1 MIPFTPLI
9 SNLKMNKNNIIGFLL
24 IAVVLIGFSWYNQPS
39 AEEQRAAF
47 VQDSIAKAKHAEME
61 KASKAAAAKRQTN
74 AKAKVEADSTAL
86 FYSALKGQAKK
97 IVLKNEKVELTLNT
111 KGATV
116 EKAVIKGYV
125 GHNLQVKDGS
135 ADAKDVTLFDGNDQ
149 SLKFMLEAKEANIIT
164 SDLYFTPSNV
174 TDKSVTMTAVA
185 DEGKTLTLTYTLGDD
200 YMLHMS
206 LQANGMAGLFSPNYN
221 KMDVDWSDKARQQE
235 RGFMF
240 ENRYTTL
247 TYHNVEGGTDHLN
260 EGSEKIDEKIEES
273 IDWVSFKNQFFSAI
287 IVAKDNFEKD
297 AFMTS
302 IPQEKGSGYLKQ
314 FQAKMKTAFDPTGK
328 KASEFEFYFG
338 PNDFQILKNTEKE
351 STFGKDLEFQKL
363 VYLGWPIIR
372 WINRFFTLYVFD
384 WLSNVFPMGIVL
396 ILITLL
402 LKLITYPMV
411 KKSYM
416 SSAKMRVLKPKLEAA
431 TAQYNKPED
440 QMQKQ
445 QAMMAEYAKY
455 GVSPLSGCLPM
466 LIQMPVWV
474 AMFNFVPNAIQ
485 LRGEKFLWMNDL
497 STFDPI
503 IEWNTNIWLIGDHL
517 SLTCI
522 LFCVANLLY
531 SWMTMRQQRDQMVGQ
546 QAEQMKMMQWMMYLM
561 PLMFFFMFNDY
572 SAGLNFYYFISL
584 FFSAAI
590 MWTLRKT
597 TDDKKLLAILEKRY
611 QENKN
616 NPKKASGLM
625 ARMQALQEMQRKQQ
639 EEMMRKQA
647 ELNEKKN
654 NLGK

>member
-1 MIPFTPLI
+1 
-9 SNLKMNKNNIIGFLL
+9 MNKNNIIGFLL

-247 TYHNVEGGTDHLN
+247 TYHNVEGGTDHLD

-597 TDDKKLLAILEKRY
+597 TDDEKLLAILEKRY

>member
-1 MIPFTPLI
+1 
-9 SNLKMNKNNIIGFLL
+9 MNKNNIIGFLL

-39 AEEQRAAF
+39 AEEQRTAF

-135 ADAKDVTLFDGNDQ
+135 ADAKDVTLFEGKDQ

-185 DEGKTLTLTYTLGDD
+185 GEGKTLTLTYTLGDD

-384 WLSNVFPMGIVL
+384 WLSKIFPMGIVL

-455 GVSPLSGCLPM
+455 GVSPLSGCVPM

-503 IEWNTNIWLIGDHL
+503 FEWNTNIWLIGDHL

-597 TDDKKLLAILEKRY
+597 TDDEKLLAILEKRY

>member
-1 MIPFTPLI
+1 
-9 SNLKMNKNNIIGFLL
+9 MNKNNIIGFLL

-39 AEEQRAAF
+39 AEEQRTAF

-174 TDKSVTMTAVA
+174 TDKSVTLTAVA
-185 DEGKTLTLTYTLGDD
+185 GEGKTLTLTYTLGND

-221 KMDVDWSDKARQQE
+221 KMDVDWSNKARQQE

-247 TYHNVEGGTDHLN
+247 TYHNAEGGTDHLN
-260 EGSEKIDEKIEES
+260 EGSEKIDEKIEET

-455 GVSPLSGCLPM
+455 GVSPLSGCIPM

-503 IEWNTNIWLIGDHL
+503 FEWNTNIWLIGDHL

-597 TDDKKLLAILEKRY
+597 TDDEKLLAILEKRY

>member
-1 MIPFTPLI
+1 
-9 SNLKMNKNNIIGFLL
+9 MNKNNIIGFLL

-39 AEEQRAAF
+39 AEEQRTAF

-61 KASKAAAAKRQTN
+61 KASKAAAAKRQTD

-97 IVLKNEKVELTLNT
+97 IVLKNEKLELTLNT

-185 DEGKTLTLTYTLGDD
+185 GEGKTLTLTYTLGDD

-384 WLSNVFPMGIVL
+384 WLSNIFPMGIVL

-455 GVSPLSGCLPM
+455 GVSPLSGCVPM

-503 IEWNTNIWLIGDHL
+503 FEWNTNIWLIGDHL

-597 TDDKKLLAILEKRY
+597 TDDEKLLAILEKRY

>member
-1 MIPFTPLI
+1 
-9 SNLKMNKNNIIGFLL
+9 MNKNNIIGFLL

-39 AEEQRAAF
+39 AEEQRTAF

-61 KASKAAAAKRQTN
+61 KASKAAAAKRQTD

-135 ADAKDVTLFDGNDQ
+135 AEAKDVTLFEGNDQ

-185 DEGKTLTLTYTLGDD
+185 GEGKTLTLTYTLGDD

-247 TYHNVEGGTDHLN
+247 TYHNAEGGTDHLN
-260 EGSEKIDEKIEES
+260 EGSEKIDEKIEET

-287 IVAKDNFEKD
+287 IVSKDNFEKD

-363 VYLGWPIIR
+363 VYLGWPVIR

-384 WLSNVFPMGIVL
+384 WLSKIFPMGIVL

-485 LRGEKFLWMNDL
+485 LRGEKFLWMSDL

-503 IEWNTNIWLIGDHL
+503 FEWNTNIWLIGDHL

-597 TDDKKLLAILEKRY
+597 TDDEKLLAILEKRY

-625 ARMQALQEMQRKQQ
+625 ARMQALQEMQRQQ
-639 EEMMRKQA
+639 QAEMMRKQA

>member
-1 MIPFTPLI
+1 
-9 SNLKMNKNNIIGFLL
+9 MNKNNIIGFLL

-39 AEEQRAAF
+39 AEEQRTAF

-174 TDKSVTMTAVA
+174 TDKSVTLTAVA
-185 DEGKTLTLTYTLGDD
+185 GEGKTLTLTYTLGND

-247 TYHNVEGGTDHLN
+247 TYHNAEGGTDHLN
-260 EGSEKIDEKIEES
+260 EGSEKIDEKIEET

-503 IEWNTNIWLIGDHL
+503 FEWNTNIWLIGDHL

-531 SWMTMRQQRDQMVGQ
+531 SWMTMRQQHDQMVGQ

-597 TDDKKLLAILEKRY
+597 TDDEKLLAILEKRY

-639 EEMMRKQA
+639 EEMMRKKA

>member
-1 MIPFTPLI
+1 
-9 SNLKMNKNNIIGFLL
+9 MNKNNIIGFLL

-185 DEGKTLTLTYTLGDD
+185 GEGKSLTLTYTLGND

-384 WLSNVFPMGIVL
+384 WLSNIFPMGIVL

-455 GVSPLSGCLPM
+455 GVSPLSGCVPM

-503 IEWNTNIWLIGDHL
+503 FEWNTNIWLIGDHL

-590 MWTLRKT
+590 MWTLHKT
-597 TDDKKLLAILEKRY
+597 TDDEKLLAILEKRY

>member
-1 MIPFTPLI
+1 
-9 SNLKMNKNNIIGFLL
+9 MNKNNIIGFLL

-39 AEEQRAAF
+39 AEEQRTAF

-135 ADAKDVTLFDGNDQ
+135 ADAKDVTLFEGNDQ

-174 TDKSVTMTAVA
+174 TDKSVTLTAVA
-185 DEGKTLTLTYTLGDD
+185 GEGKTLTMTYTLGND

-247 TYHNVEGGTDHLN
+247 TYHNAEGGTDHLN
-260 EGSEKIDEKIEES
+260 EGSEKIDEKIEET

-363 VYLGWPIIR
+363 VYLGWPVIR

-503 IEWNTNIWLIGDHL
+503 FEWNTNIWLIGDHL

-597 TDDKKLLAILEKRY
+597 TDDEKLLAILEKRY